1 MPKKFPLRG
10 TAAPHPPFVSLKFVI
25 GSEDISGKPS
35 RRDKAVFVGGE
46 GQPLVRLCIVDPN
59 GVKQFNRVEQFADS

>member
-1 MPKKFPLRG
+1 MPKKIPLRG

-46 GQPLVRLCIVDPN
+46 GQPLVRLCGLTRERIPSN
-59 GVKQFNRVEQFADS
+59 ISPILG